1 MGIIFRERATTTIP
15 YNGHHY
21 NYGEQ
26 LLESYF
32 DQLLIVA
39 PRIWEPTVNKMK

>member
-1 MGIIFRERATTTIP
+1 MGIMYGQPTTTATP
-15 YNGHHY
+15 YNGRYY
-21 NYGEQ
+21 NYWEQ

-39 PRIWEPTVNKMK
+39 PRIWESTAEK